1 MAEDSVHKQE
11 FVIRDLSTRSVTLY
25 PSRAHVTRDINDI
38 TLQPGANQI
47 TIYGLTPTA
56 DENSIKVE
64 GRGSATITDMT
75 VDLVVNRE
83 LYEEIYP
90 SQSDDSDG
98 HDDDLSDSESENE
111 AMKIFSTEME
121 KIQNRIQEASE
132 EQASAS
138 SQLNFL
144 DRYGQRFAIPRPDNL
159 DYLNAS
165 LNAYKEERKR
175 IFQDHAASV
184 AKIKDLKDELY
195 KLNKRNR
202 HVQKATER
210 NRKKSE
216 RAKLRKATKKQLAR
230 QEKAQAKRRLN
241 DEREY
246 FWPKKVYRVVLSL
259 DTNLDMTPIISRRDS
274 IDSLAKPAL
283 PPSPNADMMS
293 ISKRSSIAQDSCR
306 IGLAI
311 SYITRCAWWS
321 PRYDL
326 SLTTTTGSGMI
337 TYRAEFCNKTSESW
351 RDAKVVLS
359 TSQTGFQDLGEAIP
373 NMEPW
378 HICLA
383 RGFGH
388 SNMDEALLSHNETQ
402 HNRKGEA
409 TTPNPFQEPRGN
421 LFGLPNENIFR
432 KLDDTWQGTAQK
444 MRAPQGFRPLQSSH
458 PLFGGGDAQVVGG
471 NSSLFGNASF
481 QPPGSTNVSFGS
493 SVPIANSSSPFQH
506 IQQQQQQQGL
516 AMQHQRLQ
524 HAQQQSR
531 SSKPSNDGGETMFGS
546 SGPSLQRSEEAD
558 LAEEGESEDET
569 DTMTIIPQDP
579 TIEFEESN
587 WEETGLTAT
596 YDVPGIR
603 TIPPSQTTRRHKI
616 ASIALKDVQLSYVL
630 VPKLREAAFLKAR
643 LRNNSSTTLLKGPV
657 GLTLD
662 GSFLGN
668 STIPRCSAGDT
679 FSLSLGV
686 DPGITVKYQKPVVR
700 RNQSGV
706 FQKEGSCIFTRSL
719 VVTNTKGNSVLDGV
733 VLDQV
738 PVSEDE
744 KLKVEVLQP
753 RGLRSEGDQVMSG
766 KAVTGEA
773 VKNRSLSGS
782 TPSPGRARG
791 AQGGTEEKWGR
802 AVATLK
808 KAGEIRWN
816 LKLNPGQ
823 RVRLD
828 LEYETRFPSSERII
842 GK

>member
-1 MAEDSVHKQE
+1 
-11 FVIRDLSTRSVTLY
+11 
-25 PSRAHVTRDINDI
+25 
-38 TLQPGANQI
+38 
-47 TIYGLTPTA
+47 
-56 DENSIKVE
+56 
-64 GRGSATITDMT
+64 MT

-83 LYEEIYP
+83 FYEEIYP
-90 SQSDDSDG
+90 SESDDSDG

-111 AMKIFSTEME
+111 AMKIFSTETE
-121 KIQNRIQEASE
+121 KIQNQIQEASE

-138 SQLNFL
+138 SQLNIL
-144 DRYGQRFAIPRPDNL
+144 DRYGDSFATPRPDNL
-159 DYLNAS
+159 NAS
-165 LNAYKEERKR
+165 LTAYKEERKR
-175 IFQDHAASV
+175 VFQDYAASV
-184 AKIKDLKDELY
+184 AKIKDLKDELD

-202 HVQKATER
+202 LVQKAAER
-210 NRKKSE
+210 NRKKAE
-216 RAKLRKATKKQLAR
+216 RAKLRNARKKQLAR

-246 FWPKKVYRVVLSL
+246 FWPKNVYRVVLSL
-259 DTNLDMTPIISRRDS
+259 DTNLDMTPSISRRES

-283 PPSPNADMMS
+283 SPSPNADMMS
-293 ISKRSSIAQDSCR
+293 IARNSCR

-311 SYITRCAWWS
+311 SYITLWAWWS

-351 RDAKVVLS
+351 RDAKVILS

-373 NMEPW
+373 IMEPW

-383 RGFGH
+383 RGFGQ
-388 SNMDEALLSHNETQ
+388 SNMDEALLSRSET
-402 HNRKGEA
+402 HYNRKGEA
-409 TTPNPFQEPRGN
+409 TTPKLFQEPRSI
-421 LFGLPNENIFR
+421 LFGLAKENILG
-432 KLDDTWQGTAQK
+432 KLDDTSQGVTETAKKKRNPQ
-444 MRAPQGFRPLQSSH
+444 RFQSPQGFRPQQSSQ
-458 PLFGGGDAQVVGG
+458 PMFGNAALQVVGG
-471 NSSLFGNASF
+471 NSSLFGNASS
-481 QPPGSTNVSFGS
+481 QPPGSALFGS
-493 SVPIANSSSPFQH
+493 SVTTATSSARSNEGGVTYFDSMEPRRHVEARFA
-506 IQQQQQQQGL
+506 L
-516 AMQHQRLQ
+516 A
-524 HAQQQSR
+524 
-531 SSKPSNDGGETMFGS
+531 DGGEDDEDGD
-546 SGPSLQRSEEAD
+546 GDEA
-558 LAEEGESEDET
+558 

-596 YDVPGIR
+596 YDVPGVR

-616 ASIALKDVQLSYVL
+616 ASIALNNVQLSYVL
-630 VPKLREAAFLKAR
+630 VPKLRAAAFLKAR
-643 LRNNSSTTLLKGPV
+643 IRNNSSTTLLKGPV

-679 FSLSLGV
+679 FNLGLGV
-686 DPGITVKYQKPVVR
+686 DPGITVTYQKPVVR
-700 RNQSGV
+700 RNQTGV

-719 VVTNTKGNSVLDGV
+719 VVTNTKGNSVLEGL
-733 VLDQV
+733 VLDQI

-744 KLKVEVLQP
+744 KLKVEILQP

-766 KAVTGEA
+766 KAVAGEA

-782 TPSPGRARG
+782 ILSPGGARG

-808 KAGEIRWN
+808 KAGEVRWN

-828 LEYETRFPSSERII
+828 LEYETRFPGSDRII

>member
-1 MAEDSVHKQE
+1 
-11 FVIRDLSTRSVTLY
+11 
-25 PSRAHVTRDINDI
+25 
-38 TLQPGANQI
+38 
-47 TIYGLTPTA
+47 
-56 DENSIKVE
+56 
-64 GRGSATITDMT
+64 MT

-83 LYEEIYP
+83 FYEEIYP
-90 SQSDDSDG
+90 SESDGSDG

-111 AMKIFSTEME
+111 AMKIFSTEAE

-138 SQLNFL
+138 SRLNIL
-144 DRYGQRFAIPRPDNL
+144 DRYGQSFATPRPDNL
-159 DYLNAS
+159 NAS
-165 LNAYKEERKR
+165 LTAYKEERKR

-216 RAKLRKATKKQLAR
+216 KAKLRKATKKQLAR

-246 FWPKKVYRVVLSL
+246 FWPKKVYRVLLSL

-274 IDSLAKPAL
+274 IDSLAKPAP

-293 ISKRSSIAQDSCR
+293 ISKRSSIAQESCR
-306 IGLAI
+306 IGLAV

-351 RDAKVVLS
+351 RDAKVILS

-388 SNMDEALLSHNETQ
+388 SNMDEALLSHSETQ

-409 TTPNPFQEPRGN
+409 TTLNPFQEPRGN
-421 LFGLPNENIFR
+421 LFGLANENIFG
-432 KLDDTWQGTAQK
+432 KLDDTWQRTAK
-444 MRAPQGFRPLQSSH
+444 KKRAPQALQRPQGFRPLQSSH
-458 PLFGGGDAQVVGG
+458 PMFGGGDAQVVGG
-471 NSSLFGNASF
+471 NLSVFGNAGS
-481 QPPGSTNVSFGS
+481 QPSGSANSLFGS
-493 SVPIANSSSPFQH
+493 SVPIANSSSSFQH
-506 IQQQQQQQGL
+506 IQQ
-516 AMQHQRLQ
+516 R
-524 HAQQQSR
+524 QSR

-546 SGPSLQRSEEAD
+546 SGPGLQRSEEAN
-558 LAEEGESEDET
+558 LAEEGESEDEA

-596 YDVPGIR
+596 YDVPGVR

-616 ASIALKDVQLSYVL
+616 ASIALNNVQLSYVL

-662 GSFLGN
+662 GFFLGN

-686 DPGITVKYQKPVVR
+686 DPGITVTYQKPVVR

-766 KAVTGEA
+766 KAVSGEA

-782 TPSPGRARG
+782 TLSPGGARG